1 MKVILLAL
9 VTIILISY
17 GLYKIITG
25 FITVPSGDTEK
36 NIQNMQNTDG
46 VLDDLKKAFI
56 GVPAKFLARFI
67 NIDMYKRAK
76 MDRDLDRVGYKE
88 TPEEFYASAIVKA
101 IYFVL
106 VGVLFIL
113 LNSILIGVLLI
124 SVSIVVYLAS
134 VDKLND
140 KLKERNEQ
148 IMKELPTFIRTY
160 NNALKQSKDFLKF
173 VINYREIAKPNFH
186 YDLDVLITD
195 LKTMDEESALTRFA
209 NRINISHL
217 TQFTNAVIAN
227 NKGSDQSVYFQ
238 QLNHDMNMLAVENVK
253 REIDKRPEKV
263 KPMTMI
269 VACCIF
275 GLLLYPIIMQLIG
288 NMGVFLN

>member
-46 VLDDLKKAFI
+46 VLDDLKKVFI

-113 LNSILIGVLLI
+113 FNSILIGVLLI
-124 SVSIVVYLAS
+124 SVSIVGYLAS

-140 KLKERNEQ
+140 KF
-148 IMKELPTFIRTY
+148 MK
-160 NNALKQSKDFLKF
+160 
-173 VINYREIAKPNFH
+173 
-186 YDLDVLITD
+186 
-195 LKTMDEESALTRFA
+195 
-209 NRINISHL
+209 
-217 TQFTNAVIAN
+217 
-227 NKGSDQSVYFQ
+227 
-238 QLNHDMNMLAVENVK
+238 
-253 REIDKRPEKV
+253 
-263 KPMTMI
+263 
-269 VACCIF
+269 
-275 GLLLYPIIMQLIG
+275 
-288 NMGVFLN
+288 

>member
-9 VTIILISY
+9 ITIILIFY

-46 VLDDLKKAFI
+46 VLDDLKKVFI
-56 GVPAKFLARFI
+56 GIPAKFLARFI

-88 TPEEFYASAIVKA
+88 TPEEFYASAIVKG
-101 IYFVL
+101 IY
-106 VGVLFIL
+106 FIL
-113 LNSILIGVLLI
+113 LGIILILLNMTIFGVGMMVI
-124 SVSIVVYLAS
+124 SIFIYLSSI
-134 VDKLND
+134 DKLND

-160 NNALKQSKDFLKF
+160 NNTLKQSKDFLKF
-173 VINYREIAKPNFH
+173 AINYREIAKPNFH

-195 LKTMDEESALTRFA
+195 LKTMDEESALNRFA

-227 NKGSDQSVYFQ
+227 SKGSDQSVYFQ
-238 QLNHDMNMLAVENVK
+238 QLNHDMNMLAIENVK
-253 REIDKRPEKV
+253 REIDKRPDKV
-263 KPMTMI
+263 KPMTML
-269 VACCIF
+269 VACSIF
-275 GLLLYPIIMQLIG
+275 GLILYPIIMQLVG
-288 NMGVFLN
+288 SMGVFLN

>member
-46 VLDDLKKAFI
+46 VLEDLKKVFI
-56 GVPAKFLARFI
+56 GVPAKFLAQFI

-76 MDRDLDRVGYKE
+76 IDRDLDRVGYKE

-101 IYFVL
+101 IYFIL

-124 SVSIVVYLAS
+124 GVSIIVYLAS

>member
-46 VLDDLKKAFI
+46 VLDDLKKVFI
-56 GVPAKFLARFI
+56 GVQAKFLARFI

>member
-46 VLDDLKKAFI
+46 VLDDLKKVFI

>member
-46 VLDDLKKAFI
+46 VLEDLKKVFI
-56 GVPAKFLARFI
+56 GVPAKFLAQFI

-76 MDRDLDRVGYKE
+76 IDRDLDRVGYKE

-101 IYFVL
+101 IYFIL

-124 SVSIVVYLAS
+124 GVSIIVYLAS

-269 VACCIF
+269 VVCCIY